1 MMENAISL
9 IIRSNEP
16 LMEGVENMG
25 NIISVFS
32 NTDYCGVTS
41 NNAAIL

>member
-16 LMEGVENMG
+16 LMDGVDNLG

-32 NTDYCGVTS
+32 NTDYCGVTA
-41 NNAAIL
+41 NNASIL